1 MFTLAHLSDPHLPL
15 PRPGPG
21 SLGSKRFL
29 GYLSWLR
36 RRKAIHR
43 PEVLAQVVDDVR
55 AHAPDHV
62 AITGD
67 LCNISLPEEFRRA
80 ARWLEGLG
88 PARDVTVVPGNHDAY
103 VPVDPGSG
111 FAAWRP
117 YLDGDAAHS
126 TFPAVRRRGP
136 VALVGASTARPM
148 SWVSAGGALGPDQI
162 AAIEDRL
169 SALGREGLFRV
180 LLIHHPPLPEGPRR
194 KRLRDMAPLA
204 AAIARAGVE
213 LVLHG
218 HTHRATLAG
227 PRRRLGLRE
236 PRAPRRAGMLEP
248 DPRLARRGGV
258 AGGRDGA
265 GPLGTDHRPARRLR
279 DRRTGPRLSAPCA
292 RSTATSCGRRRN
304 P

>member
-218 HTHRATLAG
+218 HTHRATLGALATPAG
-227 PRRRLGLRE
+227 
-236 PRAPRRAGMLEP
+236 RAPVL
-248 DPRLARRGGV
+248 GV
-258 AGGRDGA
+258 ASASASPAHHAEPACWNLIRVSRDGA
-265 GPLGTDHRPARRLR
+265 AWRVAVTVRGLSGRTIGPLGDYAIAVPAH
-279 DRRTGPRLSAPCA
+279 A
-292 RSTATSCGRRRN
+292 
-304 P
+304 